1 MAGLRANIQDLRCR
15 NVENQHFVPNGVL
28 SQVMTAEVVAASI
41 RDCYMTPRERE
52 EAVELIMSGGQRLF
66 AILTIEHIQAV
77 VKKFVEAEPLLH
89 RELDSSLPFSAPTLR
104 DILPAMEAQDFYERQ
119 WEFAAP
125 ILGNRKGH
133 RVLHEK
139 TIFPFLKST
148 ERVEGGFAF
157 VFEVEIHPE
166 HGQFNGPAKRTKF
179 IRKELKQ
186 RSSENSIDF
195 RREIDILSF
204 LNSLNHPNIV
214 ELLGSY
220 TCKGIHNLLFLPA
233 SGDLSDLLDDGN
245 TPGAPDTEAGF
256 AAALYGLS
264 SALEKLHNFALGSLD
279 DIEYIGCHRDLKPKN
294 VLVEKGTFLLA
305 DFGLSSLKKTSED
318 SKSPFKGGPGWY
330 MAPEC
335 EDADD
340 EFRPGL
346 VGRAGDIWSFGCII
360 SEVATYMRHG
370 SKGVAAFRARRKLKL
385 GPIQTK
391 TFHQGSIPHAGV
403 EAWLNELKKS
413 ASSTVLNLIKLA
425 RTMLQIKPALRPV
438 AKSVK
443 LSLRHIAL
451 GSTFLEAQRAYERS
465 LRKDEPL
472 ELSVEKER
480 LSLWG
485 EALGLTSFVTDEEQQ
500 NLWTTEVD
508 TIFDSNFRALSQIA
522 DELNSYDPDLGRLA
536 LSLRLRLLN
545 DELANTL
552 PLSLQKSIISKL
564 ELCMVDTNDLGLL
577 QKIKTTFDETSANR
591 SIGTLAAIKYMHE
604 LCNRPSENPFGALRL
619 QGKPL
624 RNPRR
629 FKAYELATFV
639 HNGQKS
645 QILVEHVVYSESW
658 MDRVGKELFHRVG
671 AIVQLLQTASRTSNF
686 NVLRC
691 IGYTHE
697 QESHSFALLFELPDH
712 THDSRDPTN
721 PRSLEQLMG
730 STQESGFQRPRL
742 DERLK
747 LALNLATAV
756 SAIHKANW
764 LHKRISS
771 SRILFFLH
779 EPLALNESLPTPYLI
794 GFNHSRPDDI
804 GAFSVK
810 PDTDELYYQH
820 PEYSY
825 LSSQGRYRPEYD
837 YFSLGMILLEI
848 GLWKTLES
856 MLQSRQPG
864 DILNIVRKEWVPLLG
879 FHVGQIYQDVVEAC
893 LNGDFGMSGQDSP
906 SRSHTRV
913 HASYETKVVEQLQS
927 CHI

>member
-1 MAGLRANIQDLRCR
+1 
-15 NVENQHFVPNGVL
+15 
-28 SQVMTAEVVAASI
+28 
-41 RDCYMTPRERE
+41 
-52 EAVELIMSGGQRLF
+52 MSE
-66 AILTIEHIQAV
+66 ILNEDQ
-77 VKKFVEAEPLLH
+77 
-89 RELDSSLPFSAPTLR
+89 
-104 DILPAMEAQDFYERQ
+104 
-119 WEFAAP
+119 
-125 ILGNRKGH
+125 
-133 RVLHEK
+133 
-139 TIFPFLKST
+139 
-148 ERVEGGFAF
+148 
-157 VFEVEIHPE
+157 
-166 HGQFNGPAKRTKF
+166 TKL
-179 IRKELKQ
+179 IRKELKL
-186 RSSENSIDF
+186 RSSENSADF
-195 RREIDILSF
+195 RREIEVLSF

-233 SGDLSDLLDDGN
+233 SGDLSQLLDADSI
-245 TPGAPDTEAGF
+245 PDAPDSKAGF
-256 AAALYGLS
+256 AVALYGLS

-279 DIEYIGCHRDLKPKN
+279 DIKYIGCHRDLKPEN
-294 VLVEKGTFLLA
+294 VLVEKGTFVLA

-360 SEVATYMRHG
+360 SEVATYMSHG
-370 SKGVAAFRARRKLKL
+370 FQGVKTFRERRKLKL
-385 GPIQTK
+385 GPMLTK
-391 TFHQGSIPHAGV
+391 VFHHGNIPHAGV
-403 EAWLNELKKS
+403 EAWLVELEKS
-413 ASSTVLNLIKLA
+413 ASSTVLKLVHLA
-425 RTMLQIKPALRPV
+425 RTMLQIKPAQRPV

-443 LSLRHIAL
+443 LSLRQIAL
-451 GSTFLEAQRAYERS
+451 GSTFLKAQKSYEQS
-465 LRKDEPL
+465 LQKDEPL

-485 EALGLTSFVTDEEQQ
+485 EALGLTSIVDNEQ
-500 NLWTTEVD
+500 NPWTTEVD
-508 TIFDSNFRALSQIA
+508 TIFDSNLRALNQITI
-522 DELNSYDPDLGRLA
+522 ELNSYDPDLGRLA

-552 PLSLQKSIISKL
+552 PLSLQKSITSKL
-564 ELCMVDTNDLGLL
+564 ELCMVDTDDLGLL
-577 QKIKTTFDETSANR
+577 QKIKETFDETSANR

-604 LCNRPSENPFGALRL
+604 LCNNPFENPHGTLHL
-619 QGKPL
+619 QGNPL
-624 RNPRR
+624 RNRRR

-639 HNGQKS
+639 SDRQQD

-658 MDRVGKELFHRVG
+658 TDRVGKELFNRVG
-671 AIVQLLQTASRTSNF
+671 AITQLLQTASQTSGF

-697 QESHSFALLFELPDH
+697 HEGHSFALLFDLPVH
-712 THDSRDPTN
+712 THDSRDPTV
-721 PRSLEQLMG
+721 PTSLEQLIGTTQG
-730 STQESGFQRPRL
+730 SGSQRPIL

-747 LALNLATAV
+747 LALKLATAV
-756 SAIHKANW
+756 SAIHKARW

-771 SRILFFLH
+771 SRILFFFH
-779 EPLALNESLPTPYLI
+779 EPLSVKDSLPTPYMI

-848 GLWKTLES
+848 GLWRTLKS
-856 MLQSRQPG
+856 MLQDRQPRN
-864 DILNIVRKEWVPLLG
+864 ILEIVKKEWVPLLG
-879 FHVGQIYQDVVEAC
+879 FHVGKTYQNVVETC
-893 LNGDFGMSGQDSP
+893 LNGDFRTSGRDSP
-906 SRSHTRV
+906 SRSHIRV
-913 HASYETKVVEQLQS
+913 HASYETKIVEQLQS
-927 CHI
+927 FHV